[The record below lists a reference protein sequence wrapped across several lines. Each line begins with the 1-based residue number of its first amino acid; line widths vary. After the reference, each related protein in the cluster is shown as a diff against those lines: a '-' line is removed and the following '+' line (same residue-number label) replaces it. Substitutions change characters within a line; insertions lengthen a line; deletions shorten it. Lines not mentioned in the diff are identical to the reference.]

1 MKPNDGSGDIIEWL
15 NKFQLIVKLKN
26 ITKEE
31 SVLPMFIEGPAL
43 SLYIELSD
51 VVKKNAKS
59 LKNALKDAFSVN
71 PFRAYEE
78 FSRRVGRDEPV
89 DIFMTDLRRL
99 ARAADITSDKL
110 LLRAFQQGYLGFYQG
125 NYEQRIELRQWFF

>member
-1 MKPNDGSGDIIEWL
+1 MTNTNVKITDVVEPCDGSGDIIEWL
-15 NKFQLIVKLKN
+15 NKFQLILKLKN

-31 SVLPMFIEGPAL
+31 SVLPMFLEGPAL

-51 VVKKNAKS
+51 VVKNEATS

-78 FSRRVGRDEPV
+78 FSRRVWRD
-89 DIFMTDLRRL
+89 
-99 ARAADITSDKL
+99 SKL
-110 LLRAFQQGYLGFYQG
+110 TYS
-125 NYEQRIELRQWFF
+125 